1 MELKI
6 GDKYG
11 CLEVIGGWEEAEADI
26 VPIIKQLA
34 EKEWNKFEYNRYRIF
49 FNFYAQFK
57 KIVALSNL
65 IQRSYHND
73 IRNMLP

>member
-11 CLEVIGGWEEAEADI
+11 CLEVIGGCEEAEVDI
-26 VPIIKQLA
+26 APIIKQLA

-49 FNFYAQFK
+49 FLNTH
-57 KIVALSNL
+57 NL
-65 IQRSYHND
+65 QEMVFFIFVRSF
-73 IRNMLP
+73 

>member
-26 VPIIKQLA
+26 VPIIKLLA

-49 FNFYAQFK
+49 LIFMN
-57 KIVALSNL
+57 ISN
-65 IQRSYHND
+65 
-73 IRNMLP
+73 

>member
-11 CLEVIGGWEEAEADI
+11 CLEVIGGCEEAEVDI
-26 VPIIKQLA
+26 APIIKQLA

-49 FNFYAQFK
+49 FNF
-57 KIVALSNL
+57 
-65 IQRSYHND
+65 RS
-73 IRNMLP
+73 I